1 MWYFAG
7 EPKKDHSKDG
17 LQLKVAIDAPDF
29 GAVASSIWDWYG
41 ALDVQTSDK
50 CDRLFGGV
58 PADPA
63 EIGKKV
69 AILRFTEKPSA
80 LGPKASVFSVEHQS
94 VHYIGIIKDGKNG
107 FAAIIPVQKSRI
119 PAQAIRRILSPSI
132 LRYIQ

>member
-7 EPKKDHSKDG
+7 EPRKDHSKDG
-17 LQLKVAIDAPDF
+17 LQLKAAVDLPDWGDVALQ
-29 GAVASSIWDWYG
+29 IWDWYG

-50 CDRLFGGV
+50 CDRLFGST
-58 PADPA
+58 PSDHA

-94 VHYIGIIKDGKNG
+94 VHYLGIVKEGKNG
-107 FAAIIPVQKSRI
+107 FVAILPIQKARI
-119 PAQAIRRILSPSI
+119 PAQAIRRILSPQMI
-132 LRYIQ
+132 G